1 MATHTAGGG
10 VTSFVASMGS
20 IVLLGGEVFRS
31 LFTTRLHWNEFIKQL
46 HFVGW
51 KSQVIVL
58 TTGASTGMVFCA
70 QTFFQFHKMKMDNA
84 TLTVVGVAMIT
95 ELGPV
100 LAGLMVAGRVG
111 AAISAELGTMRVTEQ
126 IDALR
131 TMATHPVDYLV
142 VPRFLATVIAMPLLT
157 VLVVAMGVLAAYG
170 VGKFLYG
177 MDGAY
182 ALKHMKDITGPI
194 DLWLGLVKS
203 LFFGM
208 IISII
213 GCYRGLNCG
222 LGAEGVG
229 RATNQAVVQSCIIIL
244 ISNFFLS
251 LVLRKFFILMGWWI

>member
-1 MATHTAGGG
+1 MSATKGEMSG
-10 VTSFVASMGS
+10 FVEGMGR
-20 IVLLGGEVFRS
+20 VALLAGEVLRS
-31 LFTTRLHWNEFIKQL
+31 LFTIRINWVELIRQMHFI
-46 HFVGW
+46 GY
-51 KSQVIVL
+51 KSQFVVL

-111 AAISAELGTMRVTEQ
+111 AAISAELGTMRVSEQ

-157 VLVVAMGVLAAYG
+157 VLTWGVGIAAAYLLSVTVLG
-170 VGKFLYG
+170 LE
-177 MDGAY
+177 GAY
-182 ALKHMKDITGPI
+182 GLRHLYFYVDTQ
-194 DLWLGLVKS
+194 DVLLGCIKA
-203 LFFGM
+203 LFFGG
-208 IISII
+208 IIALV

-222 LGAEGVG
+222 EGAEGVG
-229 RATNQAVVQSCIIIL
+229 RATNEAVVQSCIAIL
-244 ISNFFLS
+244 ISNFFLT
-251 LVLRKFFILMGWWI
+251 LLLRGILYP

>member
-1 MATHTAGGG
+1 
-10 VTSFVASMGS
+10 MGS
-20 IVLLGGEVFRS
+20 LALPVVS
-31 LFTTRLHWNEFIKQL
+31 
-46 HFVGW
+46 VG
-51 KSQVIVL
+51 L
-58 TTGASTGMVFCA
+58 AS
-70 QTFFQFHKMKMDNA
+70 
-84 TLTVVGVAMIT
+84 

-100 LAGLMVAGRVG
+100 LAGLMVAGRIG
-111 AAISAELGTMRVTEQ
+111 AAIAAELGTMRVSEQ

-131 TMATHPVDYLV
+131 TMATHPVDHLV

-157 VLVVAMGVLAAYG
+157 ALVVAMGIVAGYM
-170 VGKFLYG
+170 VGTMLYN

-182 ALKHMKDITGPI
+182 ALKQVKDITGPI
-194 DLWLGLVKS
+194 DLWLGMVKS

-229 RATNQAVVQSCIIIL
+229 RATNQAVVESCIVIL
-244 ISNFFLS
+244 ISNFFLT

>member
-1 MATHTAGGG
+1 MNESTG
-10 VTSFVASMGS
+10 VLTQFVLGLGR
-20 IVLLGGEVFRS
+20 ITLLGGEVLRS
-31 LFTTRLHWNEFIKQL
+31 LVTVRPRLREVIRQL
-46 HFVGW
+46 HFIGV
-51 KSQVIVL
+51 KSQSVVII
-58 TTGASTGMVFCA
+58 TGAFAGMVLCVQSFL
-70 QTFFQFHKMKMDNA
+70 QFN
-84 TLTVVGVAMIT
+84 TLGMGSMALPVVSVGMAS

-100 LAGLMVAGRVG
+100 LAGLMVAGRIG
-111 AAISAELGTMRVTEQ
+111 AAITAELGTMRVTEQ

-131 TMATHPVDYLV
+131 TMATHPVDHLV

-157 VLVVAMGVLAAYG
+157 SLVVAMGVLAAYG

-229 RATNQAVVQSCIIIL
+229 RATNQAVVQSCIVIL
-244 ISNFFLS
+244 ISNFFLT
-251 LVLRKFFILMGWWI
+251 LILRKFFILMGWWI

>member
-1 MATHTAGGG
+1 MSTHTIGGG
-10 VTSFVASMGS
+10 VSSFVTSVGS

-31 LFTTRLHWNEFIKQL
+31 LFTTRLHWDEFIKQL

-111 AAISAELGTMRVTEQ
+111 AAIAAELGTMRVTEQ

-157 VLVVAMGVLAAYG
+157 VLTWGVGILAAYVLSVTVLG
-170 VGKFLYG
+170 LE
-177 MDGAY
+177 GAY
-182 ALKHMKDITGPI
+182 GLRHLYFYVDTQ
-194 DLWLGLVKS
+194 DVLLGCIKA
-203 LFFGM
+203 LFFGG
-208 IISII
+208 IIALV

-222 LGAEGVG
+222 EGAEGVG
-229 RATNQAVVQSCIIIL
+229 RATNEAVVQSCIAIL
-244 ISNFFLS
+244 VSNFFLT
-251 LVLRKFFILMGWWI
+251 LFLRGLLYP